1 MQKTEI
7 FVEITYSVLL
17 LMQVMLTIFG
27 RCKDEIMASDGF
39 ESAMEVIKT
48 LLPTYAVQNMDAIVK
63 EVLELDVT
71 KKLESYQIEYNVLRE
86 EDLSLASIEEF
97 EHERA
102 NRLEAENSTLSRHLQ
117 ELSEQVSSARKTIHS
132 LETTIQTM
140 QMNQAALLSH
150 IRALEAENQ
159 QLKKARK
166 GDANGSPTGRNV
178 LTRADSIETPD
189 APPLSPQEHSSLTD
203 ENTDS
208 FEHLGCSDLTDD
220 EAVSLDRD
228 SPADELA
235 DKVRARSPLLNE
247 KTDDMAV
254 SR

>member
-1 MQKTEI
+1 
-7 FVEITYSVLL
+7 
-17 LMQVMLTIFG
+17 MLTIFG
-27 RCKDEIMASDGF
+27 RCKEEIMSSDGF
-39 ESAMEVIKT
+39 ENAMEVIKT
-48 LLPTYAVQNMDAIVK
+48 ALPPYAVKNMESIVK
-63 EVLELDVT
+63 EVLNTDVAKELD
-71 KKLESYQIEYNVLRE
+71 SYQIEYNVLRE

-102 NRLEAENSTLSRHLQ
+102 IKLEIENSTLSRHLQ
-117 ELSEQVSSARKTIHS
+117 ELTEQVSSARKTIHS
-132 LETTIQTM
+132 LETTIHTM
-140 QMNQAALLSH
+140 QMNQADLLSH

-159 QLKKARK
+159 ELKKPRTGGPK
-166 GDANGSPTGRNV
+166 TSPGGRNL
-178 LTRADSIETPD
+178 LTRADSIEAPD
-189 APPLSPQEHSSLTD
+189 APPLSPQEQSSL
-203 ENTDS
+203 TDS